1 MSLITVNTGNYNDLF
16 ADLKAALG
24 TTLGWVL
31 FDAISVDEEI
41 YTIPITP
48 GGYSP
53 VAHPSFL
60 RLFRDNTAFS
70 VRLTIYDFWTP
81 AGGPGTFPIPS
92 ADATGKNILDFT
104 TAITTAAWRIYG
116 DASEGY
122 IAILHDGA
130 GGLSQ
135 NQGYWIG
142 VLEGRATPAAHPNPN
157 AIFYKT
163 SVSAGAAVDW
173 LDQNLTQQN
182 EISAEFFNFLSWT
195 NATEQHSGNSPL
207 VSAFAFFGTPGVS
220 SIGGIGKDFFQCS
233 GALSFGD
240 TVTIASVV
248 HRVMNGGSYAIKE

>member
-53 VAHPSFL
+53 VAHPSFI

-81 AGGPGTFPIPS
+81 AGGPGTFPIP
-92 ADATGKNILDFT
+92 AIDATTKNILDFSS
-104 TAITTAAWRIYG
+104 AITTAAWRIYG

-122 IAILHDGA
+122 IAVLHDGA

-135 NQGYWIG
+135 TQGMWIG
-142 VLEGRATPAAHPNPN
+142 VLQGRATPAAHPNPN
-157 AIFYKT
+157 AILYKT
-163 SVSAGAAVDW
+163 SVSASASVDF
-173 LDQNLTQQN
+173 LDQNLTQEN
-182 EISAEFFNFLSWT
+182 EPAADFFGFNQWT

-207 VSAFAFFGTPGVS
+207 VSAFAFFSTTGVS
-220 SIGGIGKDFFQCS
+220 SIAGIAKDFFQCS
-233 GALSFGD
+233 GGLDFGD

-248 HRVMNGGSYAIKE
+248 HRVMRGGSYAIKE